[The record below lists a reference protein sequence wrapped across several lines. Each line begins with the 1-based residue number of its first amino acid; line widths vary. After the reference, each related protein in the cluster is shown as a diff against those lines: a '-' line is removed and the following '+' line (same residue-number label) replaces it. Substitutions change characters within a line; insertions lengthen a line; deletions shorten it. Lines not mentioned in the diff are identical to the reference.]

1 MIMST
6 IYQDRKY
13 VKNPYEFFMQNPP
26 VVHRVSTNTD
36 PPAPKTEPQVLY
48 FNPMPS
54 RNIQMGLVLGPTN
67 NSPGGCGC
75 GAFTQFK

>member
-13 VKNPYEFFMQNPP
+13 VKNPYDIFIQNPP

-36 PPAPKTEPQVLY
+36 PIIPKHEPQILQL
-48 FNPMPS
+48 NPMPT
-54 RNIQMGLVLGPTN
+54 RNIHMGLVLGPTN
-67 NSPGGCGC
+67 NNPGGCGC
-75 GAFTQFK
+75 GGFVFK